1 MIANAM
7 LADVA
12 ELADALDLGSS
23 TVRCEGSSP
32 FVRIDNQGKC
42 CPVVHS
48 WSVADCCRCDE
59 LCVVVTNLWRLFG
72 SDRLMSLFLKLQL
85 DRL

>member
-1 MIANAM
+1 
-7 LADVA
+7 
-12 ELADALDLGSS
+12 
-23 TVRCEGSSP
+23 
-32 FVRIDNQGKC
+32 
-42 CPVVHS
+42 
-48 WSVADCCRCDE
+48 VADCCRCDE